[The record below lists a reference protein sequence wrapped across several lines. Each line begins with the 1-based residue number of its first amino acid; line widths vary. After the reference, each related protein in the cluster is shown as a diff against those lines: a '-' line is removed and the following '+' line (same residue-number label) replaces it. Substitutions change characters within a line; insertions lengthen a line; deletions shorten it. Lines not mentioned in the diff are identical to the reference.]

1 MTFHLDPQRRHD
13 FVLIF
18 DVTDGNPNGD
28 PDGGN
33 MPRTDAETSHGLVTD
48 VCLKRKIRNYVST
61 YAEYEAAEEQKKR
74 LNIFVEHHG
83 VLNNQIRRAYT
94 EQGIP
99 TGKPSNEIVKD
110 AAVLNILREHK
121 HLLPAAF
128 TFTDSEGTTE
138 EDVVPTLAYSG
149 ELTDAELKEE
159 LEKTEE
165 MYQDK
170 AVKRFID
177 ALVKKAGKPDKSRA
191 NAEKAR
197 TWMCEN
203 FYDVRMFGAVM
214 STGLNAGQ
222 VRGPVQLTFARSF
235 DPVLPQDLAVTR
247 VAVTDA
253 KDAEKLQT
261 IGRKTLIP
269 YGLYMARGFYSPSL
283 AAQTGVTGQDLEL
296 LWESLVKMWDFDRS
310 ASRGLMA
317 PRGLYVFSHESKLG
331 NAPAHKLFERITAKL
346 NQPSEP
352 PRKFGDYEVSID
364 EADLPTGVTLTR
376 LTEG

>member
-1 MTFHLDPQRRHD
+1 MTFHLDSQRRHD
-13 FVLIF
+13 FVLLF
-18 DVTDGNPNGD
+18 DVMDGNPNGD

-48 VCLKRKIRNYVST
+48 VCLKRKIRNYVSI
-61 YAEYEAAEEQKKR
+61 YAEHNATEEQKKR

-83 VLNNQIRRAYT
+83 ILNNQIRRAYT
-94 EQGIP
+94 EQNIP
-99 TGKPSNEIVKD
+99 TGKPASEVIKD
-110 AAVLNILREHK
+110 TDVLEILREHK

-128 TFTDSEGTTE
+128 MLTDSEGEAE
-138 EDVVPTLAYSG
+138 EDVVATLAYTG
-149 ELTDAELKEE
+149 ELSATELQEALEASEE
-159 LEKTEE
+159 L
-165 MYQDK
+165 YQNK
-170 AVKRFID
+170 AVKKFID
-177 ALVKKAGKPDKSRA
+177 ALTKKAGKPDKNRA

-197 TWMCEN
+197 KWMCAN

-247 VAVTDA
+247 VAVTDV

-269 YGLYMARGFYSPSL
+269 YGLYMTRGFYSASL
-283 AAQTGVTGQDLEL
+283 ASQTGVTDQDLEL
-296 LWESLVKMWDFDRS
+296 FWEALVKMWDCDRS
-310 ASRGLMA
+310 ASRGMMA

-331 NAPAHKLFERITAKL
+331 NAPAHKLFERI
-346 NQPSEP
+346 QSELKDPGMP
-352 PRKFGDYEVSID
+352 PRQFNDYNLTIND
-364 EADLPTGVTLTR
+364 ADLPEGITLTK
-376 LTEG
+376 LVEG